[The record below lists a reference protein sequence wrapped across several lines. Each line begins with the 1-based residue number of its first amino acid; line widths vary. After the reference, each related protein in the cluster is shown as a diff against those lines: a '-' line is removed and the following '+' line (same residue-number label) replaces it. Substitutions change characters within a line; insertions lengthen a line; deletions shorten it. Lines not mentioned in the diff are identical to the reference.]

1 MADPEL
7 LAWCRKHG
15 VEFGG
20 IQAAYVDEGWRG
32 VVATRDLAP
41 GDTVLRVP
49 GRLLMTTRSA
59 RADPAL
65 AAALSRLAASPDP
78 DDVAAAAALTPHQ
91 LLATHLLHEVSKG
104 PESFWHPYLQ
114 QLPRSYTSLAHFSA
128 DDAAAL
134 QLQLAQDVA
143 AAAAERAREEWQGAL
158 PLLRALGLP
167 KRFALLRSWLWAA
180 STLHSRTMFL
190 PWCPAGALT
199 PFGDLHNYAPPP
211 PPYVPQLGV
220 AEDRTAAESAAAAD
234 EVAAAGS
241 VAAASASGSVYGAE
255 GATGATCAKDA
266 STGAPGVGGA
276 CCDNR
281 GSIGAA
287 AKVQEGGSVG
297 MQDGPDQGCC
307 MALELLQLGA
317 DDPGKSRCHGAN
329 GVLGRAVEP
338 RAAVASPAEA
348 SAQSNAPGPAELRP
362 PGMLADVSAGAEG
375 AEPAAAHE
383 AEDAD
388 AIAGDGSWDEAR
400 QQYVIVVRRRVAA
413 GQQVLLCYGRHT
425 NLELLEHY
433 GFVMQD
439 NPHDTAPLDAALLPV
454 PDSARYSAGAPPLP
468 PDECFVHGGS
478 PQAPCNTDNTG
489 DGSSGCGAP
498 SWSLLHFLRYCAATP
513 AERRT
518 QGHRLA
524 AGESISEQGD
534 RIALGWLRAAC
545 MRQLEDL
552 PTSLA
557 QDLEELQR
565 NSQSDSNSN
574 IQSRSHSQ
582 SQEEGPAQRSASQ
595 LGAGDRAAVPAPQAH
610 DRQGAAGT
618 TEAAQCEG
626 TQQAAAAP
634 AAAVAVAL
642 SDGFTCAGLA
652 LQWRVTY
659 KRALHAAI
667 SRVDALLGAPTA
679 EGAVAGHSLEALL
692 QMQRQGRK

>member
-1 MADPEL
+1 M
-7 LAWCRKHG
+7 
-15 VEFGG
+15 
-20 IQAAYVDEGWRG
+20 
-32 VVATRDLAP
+32 
-41 GDTVLRVP
+41 
-49 GRLLMTTRSA
+49 
-59 RADPAL
+59 
-65 AAALSRLAASPDP
+65 
-78 DDVAAAAALTPHQ
+78 
-91 LLATHLLHEVSKG
+91 
-104 PESFWHPYLQ
+104 
-114 QLPRSYTSLAHFSA
+114 
-128 DDAAAL
+128 
-134 QLQLAQDVA
+134 
-143 AAAAERAREEWQGAL
+143 
-158 PLLRALGLP
+158 
-167 KRFALLRSWLWAA
+167 
-180 STLHSRTMFL
+180 
-190 PWCPAGALT
+190 
-199 PFGDLHNYAPPP
+199 
-211 PPYVPQLGV
+211 PQLGV

-433 GFVMQD
+433 GFVMQVWVGVGRRAGPRRGWPGSGSMAAGRGSVKMERHTRMMAPPHLTDPGALSMELQVSVARLELTVCEITVGMHSATSPLPADCQQD

-524 AGESISEQGD
+524 AGESISEQVWRGT
-534 RIALGWLRAAC
+534 G
-545 MRQLEDL
+545 
-552 PTSLA
+552 T
-557 QDLEELQR
+557 
-565 NSQSDSNSN
+565 
-574 IQSRSHSQ
+574 
-582 SQEEGPAQRSASQ
+582 
-595 LGAGDRAAVPAPQAH
+595 AVPIVVQSWSCDTH
-610 DRQGAAGT
+610 ESAGCMDIFT
-618 TEAAQCEG
+618 T
-626 TQQAAAAP
+626 
-634 AAAVAVAL
+634 
-642 SDGFTCAGLA
+642 
-652 LQWRVTY
+652 
-659 KRALHAAI
+659 ALHW
-667 SRVDALLGAPTA
+667 R
-679 EGAVAGHSLEALL
+679 AG
-692 QMQRQGRK
+692 